1 MTDAAV
7 VGRILREYHQA
18 GIEPSGVRRLTGSV
32 RGARVTY
39 WFGEPRV
46 PGGPEVLGRPG
57 VPGGS
62 GVPGGPGLVV
72 RAFRT
77 DVPLAGQ
84 FRGGRPTAVTD
95 WLRGRAA
102 TLDWLEEHAYPAPR
116 VIRTRSGDL
125 VGLAGVWATLA
136 TTYVTG
142 TPLRPGTGQLRLL
155 GEALGRLHALG
166 AAGGDAAMAAMGRAA
181 WDPEAAVPA
190 ALGRL
195 EAVESLT
202 PADWRPLL
210 DQLRAVLL
218 AVQDRAAA
226 LPSSVVH
233 GDPWPGNA
241 VHTAQNQVTLI
252 DWENAGLGLPL
263 LDLGFC
269 LLECHLDVGLP
280 SNQPSAWHIQPD
292 ENRIAGVVA
301 GYSRWRQLQ
310 PAEKDLLLE
319 GIRFPAAYVGA
330 IHLEQALLGGVRGRS
345 MDVRLERLRN
355 RLEVSGAVAE
365 LARRHLGG
373 ARTRYAKRGRRDEED
388 AGA

>member
-18 GIEPSGVRRLTGSV
+18 GIEPSGIRRLTGSV
-32 RGARVTY
+32 RGARVSY
-39 WFGEPRV
+39 WFGEPGGVGDRGEPGDV
-46 PGGPEVLGRPG
+46 GAAGGRRGPGGT
-57 VPGGS
+57 
-62 GVPGGPGLVV
+62 GLVV

-84 FRGGRPTAVTD
+84 FRGGRPAAVTD
-95 WLRGRAA
+95 WLRSRAA

-166 AAGGDAAMAAMGRAA
+166 EAMRRPRPLSEALGRLHPLAGAGGGAALGRVA
-181 WDPEAAVPA
+181 WDPETAIPA

-195 EAVESLT
+195 EALGDLT
-202 PADWRPLL
+202 TADSRPLI
-210 DQLRAVLL
+210 DQFRIVLL
-218 AVQDRAAA
+218 AVRQRAPG
-226 LPSSVVH
+226 LPFSVVH
-233 GDPWPGNA
+233 GDPWLGNA
-241 VHTAQNQVTLI
+241 VHAAQDQVILI
-252 DWENAGLGLPL
+252 GWENAGLGPPL

-280 SNQPSAWHIQPD
+280 GNRPSAWHIHPD
-292 ENRIAGVVA
+292 EKRIAAIAA

-310 PAEKDLLLE
+310 PAEKDMLLE

-330 IHLEQALLGGVRGRS
+330 IDLEQALLTGVRGRS
-345 MDVRLERLRN
+345 MDVKLERLRN
-355 RLEVSGAVAE
+355 RLTVSDAVAAV
-365 LARRHLGG
+365 ARRHFG
-373 ARTRYAKRGRRDEED
+373 
-388 AGA
+388 

>member
-18 GIEPSGVRRLTGSV
+18 GIEPSGIRRLTGSV
-32 RGARVTY
+32 RGARVSY
-39 WFGEPRV
+39 WFGEAPGVSGPRGV
-46 PGGPEVLGRPG
+46 GAPGGRRG
-57 VPGGS
+57 
-62 GVPGGPGLVV
+62 PGGPGLVV

-95 WLRGRAA
+95 WLRSRAA

-142 TPLRPGTGQLRLL
+142 TPLRPGAGQLRLL

-166 AAGGDAAMAAMGRAA
+166 AASGGAAMGRAA
-181 WDPEAAVPA
+181 WDPETAIPA
-190 ALGRL
+190 ALARL
-195 EAVESLT
+195 EAVEGPA

-210 DQLRAVLL
+210 DQFRAVLL
-218 AVQDRAAA
+218 AVRQRAPA

-233 GDPWPGNA
+233 GDPRPGNA
-241 VHTAQNQVTLI
+241 IHTAPDQVTLI

-269 LLECHLDVGLP
+269 LLECHLDVGP
-280 SNQPSAWHIQPD
+280 PGDQPSAWHIQPD
-292 ENRIAGVVA
+292 ENRVAAIVA
-301 GYSRWRQLQ
+301 GYSRWRRLQ

-330 IHLEQALLGGVRGRS
+330 IHFEQALLGGVRGRS

-355 RLEVSGAVAE
+355 RLAVSDAIAD
-365 LARRHLGG
+365 LARRHFG
-373 ARTRYAKRGRRDEED
+373 
-388 AGA
+388 

>member
-1 MTDAAV
+1 M
-7 VGRILREYHQA
+7 
-18 GIEPSGVRRLTGSV
+18 
-32 RGARVTY
+32 
-39 WFGEPRV
+39 
-46 PGGPEVLGRPG
+46 
-57 VPGGS
+57 
-62 GVPGGPGLVV
+62 V

-84 FRGGRPTAVTD
+84 FRGGRPEAVTD
-95 WLRGRAA
+95 WLRSRAA

-142 TPLRPGTGQLRLL
+142 TPLPPGTGQLRLL

-166 AAGGDAAMAAMGRAA
+166 AAPAATWPGRAGGAAMGRAA
-181 WDPEAAVPA
+181 WDPQTAIPA

-195 EAVESLT
+195 EAVESLA

-210 DQLRAVLL
+210 DQFRAVLL
-218 AVQDRAAA
+218 AVRQRAPA

-241 VHTAQNQVTLI
+241 IHTARDQVTLI
-252 DWENAGLGLPL
+252 GWENAGLGLPL

-269 LLECHLDVGLP
+269 LPNATWTWACPVTSRPPGT
-280 SNQPSAWHIQPD
+280 SSPD
-292 ENRIAGVVA
+292 ENRIAAIVA

-330 IHLEQALLGGVRGRS
+330 IHFEQALLGGVRGRS

-355 RLEVSGAVAE
+355 RLAVSDAIAD
-365 LARRHLGG
+365 LARRHFG
-373 ARTRYAKRGRRDEED
+373 
-388 AGA
+388 

>member
-18 GIEPSGVRRLTGSV
+18 GIDPSGIRRLTGSV
-32 RGARVTY
+32 RGARVSY
-39 WFGEPRV
+39 WLGEPRDPARPGMPGQPAG
-46 PGGPEVLGRPG
+46 PGGPARPGRPG
-57 VPGGS
+57 VPAGAGF
-62 GVPGGPGLVV
+62 VV

-77 DVPLAGQ
+77 DMPLAGQ
-84 FRGGRPTAVTD
+84 FRGGRPAAVTD
-95 WLRGRAA
+95 WLRSRAV
-102 TLDWLEEHAYPAPR
+102 TLGWLEEHAYPAPR
-116 VIRTRSGDL
+116 VIPTRSGDP

-136 TTYVTG
+136 TTYATG
-142 TPLRPGTGQLRLL
+142 TPLDPGTGQLRLL

-166 AAGGDAAMAAMGRAA
+166 EAGGGAATAAMGRAA
-181 WDPEAAVPA
+181 WDPETAIPA

-202 PADWRPLL
+202 PAGWRPLL
-210 DQLRAVLL
+210 DQFRAVLL
-218 AVQDRAAA
+218 AVRQRAPA

-241 VHTAQNQVTLI
+241 IHTAQDQVTLVG
-252 DWENAGLGLPL
+252 WQNAGLGLPL

-269 LLECHLDVGLP
+269 LLECHLDMALTSNRP
-280 SNQPSAWHIQPD
+280 STWPIQPD
-292 ENRIAGVVA
+292 ENRIAAIVA
-301 GYSRWRQLQ
+301 GYSRWRRLR

-330 IHLEQALLGGVRGRS
+330 IYLEQALIGGVPGRP

-355 RLEVSGAVAE
+355 RLAVSGAVAE
-365 LARRHLGG
+365 LARRHFG
-373 ARTRYAKRGRRDEED
+373 
-388 AGA
+388 

>member
-1 MTDAAV
+1 M
-7 VGRILREYHQA
+7 
-18 GIEPSGVRRLTGSV
+18 
-32 RGARVTY
+32 
-39 WFGEPRV
+39 
-46 PGGPEVLGRPG
+46 
-57 VPGGS
+57 
-62 GVPGGPGLVV
+62 V

-84 FRGGRPTAVTD
+84 FRGGRPAAVTD
-95 WLRGRAA
+95 WLRSRAA

-142 TPLRPGTGQLRLL
+142 TPLRPGTGQPRLL

-166 AAGGDAAMAAMGRAA
+166 ETSGRAHLPGAVGAGAAIGRAA
-181 WDPEAAVPA
+181 WDPERAIPA

-195 EAVESLT
+195 EAVEGLA
-202 PADWRPLL
+202 PAGWRSLL
-210 DQLRAVLL
+210 DQFRAVLL
-218 AVQDRAAA
+218 AVRQRAPA
-226 LPSSVVH
+226 LPFSVVH

-241 VHTAQNQVTLI
+241 IHTAQDQVILI
-252 DWENAGLGLPL
+252 GWENAGLGLPL

-269 LLECHLDVGLP
+269 LLECHLDVGQP
-280 SNQPSAWHIQPD
+280 GNRPSAWHIHLD
-292 ENRIAGVVA
+292 EKRIAAIVA

-330 IHLEQALLGGVRGRS
+330 IDFEQALLTGVRGRS
-345 MDVRLERLRN
+345 MDVRLERLQN
-355 RLEVSGAVAE
+355 RLAVSDAVAD
-365 LARRHLGG
+365 LARGHFG
-373 ARTRYAKRGRRDEED
+373 
-388 AGA
+388 

>member
-1 MTDAAV
+1 LTDAAV

-18 GIEPSGVRRLTGSV
+18 GIEPSGIRRLTGSV
-32 RGARVTY
+32 RGARVSY
-39 WFGEPRV
+39 WFGEPRGV
-46 PGGPEVLGRPG
+46 GAPGGRRG
-57 VPGGS
+57 VGAPGGR
-62 GVPGGPGLVV
+62 GGPGLVV

-84 FRGGRPTAVTD
+84 FRGGRPAVVTD
-95 WLRGRAA
+95 WLRSRAA

-116 VIRTRSGDL
+116 VVRTRSGDL

-166 AAGGDAAMAAMGRAA
+166 AAGGDAAMGRAA
-181 WDPEAAVPA
+181 WDPETAIPA

-195 EAVESLT
+195 EAVASLA

-210 DQLRAVLL
+210 DQFRTALL
-218 AVQDRAAA
+218 AVRQRAPA

-241 VHTAQNQVTLI
+241 IHTAQDQVTLI

-280 SNQPSAWHIQPD
+280 TNHPSAWHIHPD
-292 ENRIAGVVA
+292 ENRIAAIVA
-301 GYSRWRQLQ
+301 GYSSWRQLQ
-310 PAEKDLLLE
+310 PAEKDLLPE

-330 IHLEQALLGGVRGRS
+330 IDFEQALLGGVRGRS

-355 RLEVSGAVAE
+355 RLAVSDTVAE
-365 LARRHLGG
+365 LAHRHFG
-373 ARTRYAKRGRRDEED
+373 
-388 AGA
+388 

>member
-18 GIEPSGVRRLTGSV
+18 GIEPSGIRRLTGSV
-32 RGARVTY
+32 RGARVSY
-39 WFGEPRV
+39 WLGEPRGPARPGMPGRPGE
-46 PGGPEVLGRPG
+46 PGGPAVPGRPG
-57 VPGGS
+57 
-62 GVPGGPGLVV
+62 GPTGAGLVV

-77 DVPLAGQ
+77 DMPLAGQ
-84 FRGGRPTAVTD
+84 FRGGRPAAVTD
-95 WLRGRAA
+95 WLRSRAA

-142 TPLRPGTGQLRLL
+142 TPLGPGTSQLRLL
-155 GEALGRLHALG
+155 GEALGRLHAVG
-166 AAGGDAAMAAMGRAA
+166 AAAGGAAMAAMGRAA
-181 WDPEAAVPA
+181 WDPETAIPA

-210 DQLRAVLL
+210 DRFRAVLL
-218 AVQDRAAA
+218 AVRQRAPA

-241 VHTAQNQVTLI
+241 IHTAQDQVTLI

-269 LLECHLDVGLP
+269 LLECHLDVGLTG
-280 SNQPSAWHIQPD
+280 NRPSARPIRPD
-292 ENRIAGVVA
+292 ENRIAAIAA
-301 GYSRWRQLQ
+301 GYTRWRRLQ

-330 IHLEQALLGGVRGRS
+330 IHFEQALIGGVRGRS

-355 RLEVSGAVAE
+355 RLAVSGAVAE
-365 LARRHLGG
+365 LARRHFG
-373 ARTRYAKRGRRDEED
+373 
-388 AGA
+388 

>member
-1 MTDAAV
+1 LTDAAV

-18 GIEPSGVRRLTGSV
+18 GIEPSGIRRLTGSV
-32 RGARVTY
+32 RGARVSY
-39 WFGEPRV
+39 WFGEPRGPARPGMPGR
-46 PGGPEVLGRPG
+46 PGGPGGPAALGRPG
-57 VPGGS
+57 VPADA
-62 GVPGGPGLVV
+62 GLVV

-77 DVPLAGQ
+77 DMPLAGQ
-84 FRGGRPTAVTD
+84 FRGGRPVAVTD
-95 WLRGRAA
+95 WLRSRAA
-102 TLDWLEEHAYPAPR
+102 TLDWLAEHAYPAPR

-142 TPLRPGTGQLRLL
+142 TPLGPGTGQLRLL

-166 AAGGDAAMAAMGRAA
+166 AAGGGAAMAAMGRAA
-181 WDPEAAVPA
+181 WDPETATPA
-190 ALGRL
+190 ALRRL

-210 DQLRAVLL
+210 DQFRAVLL
-218 AVQDRAAA
+218 AVRQRAPA

-241 VHTAQNQVTLI
+241 IHTAQDQVTLI

-269 LLECHLDVGLP
+269 LLECHLDVGLT
-280 SNQPSAWHIQPD
+280 SNQPSAWPIQPD
-292 ENRIAGVVA
+292 ENRIAAIVA
-301 GYSRWRQLQ
+301 GYTRWRRLQ

-330 IHLEQALLGGVRGRS
+330 IHFEQALLGGVRGRS

-355 RLEVSGAVAE
+355 RLAVSGAVAE
-365 LARRHLGG
+365 LARRHFG
-373 ARTRYAKRGRRDEED
+373 
-388 AGA
+388 

>member
-18 GIEPSGVRRLTGSV
+18 GIEPSGIRRLTGSV
-32 RGARVTY
+32 RGARVSY

-46 PGGPEVLGRPG
+46 PGGQ
-57 VPGGS
+57 GGQ
-62 GVPGGPGLVV
+62 GGPGLVV

-84 FRGGRPTAVTD
+84 FRGGRPAAVTD
-95 WLRGRAA
+95 WLRSRAA
-102 TLDWLEEHAYPAPR
+102 TLGWLEEHAYPAPR
-116 VIRTRSGDL
+116 LVRTRSGDP

-142 TPLRPGTGQLRLL
+142 APLRPGTDQLRLL

-166 AAGGDAAMAAMGRAA
+166 TAGRGAAMGRAA
-181 WDPEAAVPA
+181 WDPATAIPA

-202 PADWRPLL
+202 PADWRPLH
-210 DQLRAVLL
+210 DQFRAVLL
-218 AVQDRAAA
+218 AVRERAPA

-241 VHTAQNQVTLI
+241 LHTAQDQVTLI
-252 DWENAGLGLPL
+252 GWENAGRGLPL

-280 SNQPSAWHIQPD
+280 GSQPSAWHIQPD
-292 ENRIAGVVA
+292 ENRIAAVAA
-301 GYSRWRQLQ
+301 GYSRWRRLQ

-330 IHLEQALLGGVRGRS
+330 IHFEQALLAGVRGRS

-355 RLEVSGAVAE
+355 QLAASDAVAE
-365 LARRHLGG
+365 LARRHFG
-373 ARTRYAKRGRRDEED
+373 
-388 AGA
+388 

>member
-1 MTDAAV
+1 LTDAAV

-18 GIEPSGVRRLTGSV
+18 GIEPSGIRRLTGSV
-32 RGARVTY
+32 RGARVSY
-39 WFGEPRV
+39 WLGEPRVAGGAGV
-46 PGGPEVLGRPG
+46 PGGPEV
-57 VPGGS
+57 PGG
-62 GVPGGPGLVV
+62 PGGPGLVV

-77 DVPLAGQ
+77 DMPLAGE
-84 FRGGRPTAVTD
+84 FRGGRPAAVTD
-95 WLRGRAA
+95 WLRSRAA
-102 TLDWLEEHAYPAPR
+102 TLGWLEEHAYPAPR
-116 VIRTRSGDL
+116 VIRAHSGDP
-125 VGLAGVWATLA
+125 VGLAGIWATLA

-166 AAGGDAAMAAMGRAA
+166 TAGAGAGVGRAA
-181 WDPEAAVPA
+181 WDPETAVPA

-202 PADWRPLL
+202 PAGWRPLL
-210 DQLRAVLL
+210 DQFRAVLL
-218 AVQDRAAA
+218 AVRQRAPA

-241 VHTAQNQVTLI
+241 IHTGRGQVTLI
-252 DWENAGLGLPL
+252 GWENAGLGLPL

-280 SNQPSAWHIQPD
+280 RNRPSAWHIQPD
-292 ENRIAGVVA
+292 ESRIAAMAA

-319 GIRFPAAYVGA
+319 GIRFPAAYAGA
-330 IHLEQALLGGVRGRS
+330 IHFEQALLGGVSGRS

-355 RLEVSGAVAE
+355 RLAVSDAVAE
-365 LARRHLGG
+365 LARRHLG
-373 ARTRYAKRGRRDEED
+373 
-388 AGA
+388 

>member
-1 MTDAAV
+1 V

-18 GIEPSGVRRLTGSV
+18 GIEPSGIRRLTGSV
-32 RGARVTY
+32 RGAQVSY

-46 PGGPEVLGRPG
+46 PGGA
-57 VPGGS
+57 S
-62 GVPGGPGLVV
+62 GVSGSRGVGAAGGRRGPGLVV

-95 WLRGRAA
+95 WLRSRAA

-125 VGLAGVWATLA
+125 VGLAGIWATLA

-142 TPLRPGTGQLRLL
+142 TPLRPGTGELRLL

-166 AAGGDAAMAAMGRAA
+166 AAGAAMGRAA
-181 WDPEAAVPA
+181 WDPQTAIPPA
-190 ALGRL
+190 LARL
-195 EAVESLT
+195 EAVEGLA

-210 DQLRAVLL
+210 DQFRAILI
-218 AVQDRAAA
+218 AVRQRAPA

-241 VHTAQNQVTLI
+241 IHNAEDQVTLI

-280 SNQPSAWHIQPD
+280 GKQPSARHIQPD
-292 ENRIAGVVA
+292 ENRIAAIVA
-301 GYSRWRQLQ
+301 GYSRWRRLQ

-330 IHLEQALLGGVRGRS
+330 IHFEQALLGGVRGRS
-345 MDVRLERLRN
+345 MDVRLEGLRN
-355 RLEVSGAVAE
+355 RLAVSGAIAD
-365 LARRHLGG
+365 LARRHFG
-373 ARTRYAKRGRRDEED
+373 
-388 AGA
+388 

>member
-18 GIEPSGVRRLTGSV
+18 GIRPSGVRRLTGSV
-32 RGARVTY
+32 CGARVSY
-39 WFGEPRV
+39 WFGEPRT
-46 PGGPEVLGRPG
+46 PD
-57 VPGGS
+57 
-62 GVPGGPGLVV
+62 GPGLVV

-84 FRGGRPTAVTD
+84 FRGGRPEAVTD
-95 WLRGRAA
+95 WLRSRAA
-102 TLDWLEEHAYPAPR
+102 TLDWLAEHAYPAPR

-125 VGLAGVWATLA
+125 VGLAGIWATLA

-142 TPLRPGTGQLRLL
+142 TPLGPSAGQLRLL

-166 AAGGDAAMAAMGRAA
+166 AAGGGTAMAAMGRAA
-181 WDPEAAVPA
+181 WDPETAIPA
-190 ALGRL
+190 ALDRL

-210 DQLRAVLL
+210 DQFRAVLL
-218 AVQDRAAA
+218 SVGQRAPA
-226 LPSSVVH
+226 LPSAVVH

-241 VHTAQNQVTLI
+241 IHTAQDQVTLI

-280 SNQPSAWHIQPD
+280 TNQPPAWHIQPD
-292 ENRIAGVVA
+292 ENRVAAIAA
-301 GYSRWRQLQ
+301 GYSRWRRLQ

-319 GIRFPAAYVGA
+319 GILFPAAYVGA
-330 IHLEQALLGGVRGRS
+330 IHFEQALLAGVRGRS

-355 RLEVSGAVAE
+355 RLAVGGAVAE
-365 LARRHLGG
+365 LARRHFG
-373 ARTRYAKRGRRDEED
+373 
-388 AGA
+388 

>member
-1 MTDAAV
+1 
-7 VGRILREYHQA
+7 
-18 GIEPSGVRRLTGSV
+18 
-32 RGARVTY
+32 
-39 WFGEPRV
+39 
-46 PGGPEVLGRPG
+46 
-57 VPGGS
+57 
-62 GVPGGPGLVV
+62 VV

-95 WLRGRAA
+95 WLRSRAA

-142 TPLRPGTGQLRLL
+142 TPLRPGTGQPRLL

-166 AAGGDAAMAAMGRAA
+166 EALGRPHPLGEVSGRSQPLGEVSGRSQPLGEVSGRSHPLGEALGRAHFPGAAGGGAAIGGAA
-181 WDPEAAVPA
+181 WDPERAIPA

-195 EAVESLT
+195 EAVEGLT
-202 PADWRPLL
+202 PAGWRPLL
-210 DQLRAVLL
+210 DQFRAVLL
-218 AVQDRAAA
+218 AVWRRAPA

-241 VHTAQNQVTLI
+241 IHTAQDQVILI
-252 DWENAGLGLPL
+252 GWENAGLGLPL

-280 SNQPSAWHIQPD
+280 GSRPSAWHIHPD
-292 ENRIAGVVA
+292 EKRVAAIVA
-301 GYSRWRQLQ
+301 GYSRWRELQ

-330 IHLEQALLGGVRGRS
+330 IDFEQVLLTGVRGRS
-345 MDVRLERLRN
+345 MDVRLERLQN
-355 RLEVSGAVAE
+355 RLAVSDAVAD
-365 LARRHLGG
+365 LARRHFG
-373 ARTRYAKRGRRDEED
+373 
-388 AGA
+388 

>member
-1 MTDAAV
+1 LTDAAV

-18 GIEPSGVRRLTGSV
+18 GIEPSGIRRLTGSV
-32 RGARVTY
+32 RGARVSY
-39 WFGEPRV
+39 RFGE
-46 PGGPEVLGRPG
+46 
-57 VPGGS
+57 
-62 GVPGGPGLVV
+62 PGGPGLVV

-84 FRGGRPTAVTD
+84 FRGGRPEAVTD
-95 WLRGRAA
+95 WLRSRAA

-142 TPLRPGTGQLRLL
+142 TPLPPGTGQLRLL

-166 AAGGDAAMAAMGRAA
+166 EAPGRRPAPGRAGGGAAMGRAA
-181 WDPEAAVPA
+181 WDPQTAIPA

-195 EAVESLT
+195 AAVGSLA

-210 DQLRAVLL
+210 DQFRAVLL
-218 AVQDRAAA
+218 AVRQRAPA

-241 VHTAQNQVTLI
+241 IHTGRGQLTLI
-252 DWENAGLGLPL
+252 GWENAGLGLPL

-269 LLECHLDVGLP
+269 LTEGHLDVGLP
-280 SNQPSAWHIQPD
+280 GNQPSAWHIRPD
-292 ENRIAGVVA
+292 ENRVAAIVA
-301 GYSRWRQLQ
+301 GYSSRRQLQ
-310 PAEKDLLLE
+310 PAEKDLLPE

-330 IHLEQALLGGVRGRS
+330 IHFEQALLGGVRGRS

-355 RLEVSGAVAE
+355 RLAVSDAIAD
-365 LARRHLGG
+365 LARRHFG
-373 ARTRYAKRGRRDEED
+373 
-388 AGA
+388 